1 MAQPWDAT
9 QQPKRSLCAKWSRG
23 TKITLLDGIRR
34 NGTLKRKDKAIFKWP
49 WNEDART
56 KQKQQTNENRAIW
69 LVYRKDGNARGFWL
83 VKRTLRWKNFMS
95 KNFLDINR
103 YFALT
108 SYCNTIGQSNNAFSI
123 LGVIRVFF
131 GWKMKSPCFNLLI
144 HWLIKQYQ
152 TLISRS
158 YENRSISCLSDVTSS
173 FFQPFCFVC
182 NPARCFLYHVIVTAS
197 RAKGP

>member
-1 MAQPWDAT
+1 MKTREQN
-9 QQPKRSLCAKWSRG
+9 
-23 TKITLLDGIRR
+23 R
-34 NGTLKRKDKAIFKWP
+34 N
-49 WNEDART
+49 N
-56 KQKQQTNENRAIW
+56 
-69 LVYRKDGNARGFWL
+69 
-83 VKRTLRWKNFMS
+83 KRTEIKRFDWFIERIQTHLAFGWLSERSAEKTS
-95 KNFLDINR
+95 CPKNFLEINR

-131 GWKMKSPCFNLLI
+131 GWKTKSPCFNLLI

-173 FFQPFCFVC
+173 FFLPFCFVC